1 MTTTAAAMKLGGQH
15 GARVRAILGLALIV
29 SAALLLS
36 LAPASAQNRFSPA
49 IIVDGDVIS
58 QYELSQRQAFLT
70 LLNAPGD
77 IRQLAADQLINET
90 IQMREAAKA
99 GVVASDETVMAG
111 MEEFA
116 ARGNLS
122 AEQLLELFAQNGI
135 AAETFRDFVKAGV
148 TWRDYVKQEFP
159 SKVTISSADVD
170 AAMAEAVAEP
180 GLRVLLSEIV
190 LPGANA
196 ATRKASRARADR
208 LRDLDET
215 GFGQAALRF
224 SVGPSRNNLG
234 KMKWT
239 DVTALPA
246 DVAAAVRGLQ
256 PGQTSRIIE
265 TDEDLR
271 LYFLRDREDVQGGT
285 PRTQVDYAALMLAGG
300 QSDANRAEA
309 ARIRERVTRCDDLYP
324 IARALPPEQLV
335 RETLPEAQVPSPY
348 AAELALLDPGEI
360 SSRLTTSSGAMVVLM
375 LCSRGN
381 ETPRSLT
388 RDAVEEQLKNKR
400 IGTLAQFF
408 LEEKRANA
416 RIETPGL

>member
-1 MTTTAAAMKLGGQH
+1 MG
-15 GARVRAILGLALIV
+15 
-29 SAALLLS
+29 AALLAS
-36 LAPASAQNRFSPA
+36 LAPAQAQNRFSPA
-49 IIVDGDVIS
+49 IVVDGAVIS
-58 QYELSQRQAFLT
+58 HYELSQRQAFLA
-70 LLNAPGD
+70 LLRAPGD

-99 GVVASDETVMAG
+99 GIAVDDAAVMAG
-111 MEEFA
+111 MDEFA

-135 AAETFRDFVKAGV
+135 AAETFRDFVTAGI
-148 TWRDYVKQEFP
+148 TWRDYVKQTFAP
-159 SKVTISSADVD
+159 RVTISSADID
-170 AAMAEAVAEP
+170 AAMAEAEAEP

-224 SVGPSRNNLG
+224 SIGVSRNNLG
-234 KMKWT
+234 KLKWIDIT
-239 DVTALPA
+239 SLPPDA
-246 DVAAAVRGLQ
+246 AAAVRGLQ
-256 PGQTSRIIE
+256 PGQTSRVIE

-271 LYFLRDREDVQGGT
+271 LYFLRDREEVKGGT

-300 QSDANRAEA
+300 QSEANRAEA
-309 ARIRERVTRCDDLYP
+309 ARIRDRVTRCDDLYP

-335 RETLPEAQVPSPY
+335 RETLPEAQVPGAY

-375 LCSRGN
+375 LCARGN

-388 RDAVEEQLKNKR
+388 RETVEEQLKTKR
-400 IGTLAQFF
+400 VGTLAQFF
-408 LEEKRANA
+408 LDEKRANA
-416 RIETPGL
+416 TIETPGL